1 MVRPLIFI
9 QLLIFTL
16 LLLISN
22 TLLAEV
28 TAKTNRTVLSIDE
41 TLMMKIVQTNGSSGE
56 PDLSALKKN
65 FQILSQSQSQNF
77 SFINGR
83 SSSSH
88 TWDLTLLAKDTGE
101 VMIPAIPVG
110 NESTQPI
117 QLFVKKPSATPAIDG
132 KEIFVKV
139 TITPDNQVYVQQQVL
154 LTVSLFNRVRF
165 TNASL
170 SELEVENAVVE
181 RIGDE
186 SSFRK
191 LIGQHD
197 YNVIERRYAIYP
209 QKSGKLEIPGIIFT
223 GNIEQQQGGFSLFS
237 RSGRRVISRTE
248 AISLEVLPIPSS
260 YTGKDWLPAKHITI
274 ESDILED
281 EQSIKAGEALTRRIV
296 VSAVG
301 LIGSQLPAINVPSST
316 GYKSYP
322 DKETISSQLIENEIV
337 GTRQDSMA
345 IIPVHS
351 GQITLPEVK
360 IDWWNTDTQQMET
373 TILPAK
379 TLSVAKN
386 KSMPELT
393 QSTPTQQKKIKRSIE
408 RKPEADTKPIQ
419 QITSQTVSVMHNIW
433 FWISITLLFLWL
445 TTLGFFLSRSKNTS
459 QKPVIQLQTSTD
471 IQQIHKQLKQSCS
484 ENDPLKTTRLMV
496 SWARLYLH
504 DSSISGLAQVLEL
517 IDDQELIHEINH
529 LEQSR
534 YAAVQQN
541 WSGKSF
547 CQALDR
553 FIQQHTMDKDR
564 QAHQQTLAPLNPI

>member
-1 MVRPLIFI
+1 MVRQSSFIQFLIFS
-9 QLLIFTL
+9 L
-16 LLLISN
+16 LLFTCN

-56 PDLSALKKN
+56 PDLSELRKN

-88 TWDLTLLAKDTGE
+88 TWDLTLLANDTGE

-117 QLFVKKPSATPAIDG
+117 KLLIKKPSATPAIEG
-132 KEIFVKV
+132 KEIFIEVS
-139 TITPDNQVYVQQQVL
+139 ITPDKQVYVQQQVL
-154 LTVSLFNRVRF
+154 LTVSLYNRVRF

-170 SELEVENAVVE
+170 SEPDIENAVVE

-186 SSFRK
+186 SSYQK
-191 LIGQHD
+191 VIGEYN

-209 QKSGKLEIPGIIFT
+209 QQSGTMEIPGILFT
-223 GNIEQQQGGFSLFS
+223 GNIKLQQSGFSLFS

-248 AISLEVLPIPSS
+248 SISLNVLPIPDS
-260 YTGKDWLPAKHITI
+260 YTGKNWLPAKHISI

-281 EQSIKAGEALTRRIV
+281 EHSIKAGEALTRRIV

-301 LIGSQLPAINVPSST
+301 LIGSQLPVISVPSST
-316 GYKSYP
+316 DYKSYP
-322 DKETISSQLIENEIV
+322 DKETISSQVIKTEIV

-360 IDWWNTDTQQMET
+360 IDWWNTDTQQQEN

-386 KSMPELT
+386 ASMPDLT
-393 QSTPTQQKKIKRSIE
+393 QSTATQKKQIRLSVENKSE
-408 RKPEADTKPIQ
+408 PENKPVQ
-419 QITSQTVSVMHNIW
+419 QIASQTATDMYNIW
-433 FWISITLLFLWL
+433 FWISMTLLILWL
-445 TTLGFFLSRSKNTS
+445 TTLGLLLSRYSANT
-459 QKPVIQLQTSTD
+459 
-471 IQQIHKQLKQSCS
+471 
-484 ENDPLKTTRLMV
+484 
-496 SWARLYLH
+496 
-504 DSSISGLAQVLEL
+504 
-517 IDDQELIHEINH
+517 
-529 LEQSR
+529 
-534 YAAVQQN
+534 
-541 WSGKSF
+541 
-547 CQALDR
+547 
-553 FIQQHTMDKDR
+553 
-564 QAHQQTLAPLNPI
+564 

>member
-1 MVRPLIFI
+1 MK
-9 QLLIFTL
+9 LLIFSL

-28 TAKTNRTVLSIDE
+28 TAKINRTVLSIDE

-56 PDLSALKKN
+56 PDLSVLKKN

-132 KEIFVKV
+132 KEIFVE
-139 TITPDNQVYVQQQVL
+139 ISIAPDKQAYVQQQVL
-154 LTVSLFNRVRF
+154 LTVSLFSRIRF

-170 SELEVENAVVE
+170 TEPEIENAVVE

-197 YNVIERRYAIYP
+197 YTVIERRYAVYP
-209 QKSGKLEIPGIIFT
+209 QQSGTMEIPDILFT
-223 GNIEQQQGGFSLFS
+223 GNVKLQQSGFSLFS
-237 RSGRRVISRTE
+237 RSGRRIISRTQ
-248 AISLEVLPIPSS
+248 AISLDVLPIPDS
-260 YTGKDWLPAKHITI
+260 YTGKNWLPAKHISI
-274 ESDILED
+274 ESNILED
-281 EQSIKAGEALTRRIV
+281 ETAIKAGEALTRRIV

-301 LIGSQLPAINVPSST
+301 LIGSQLPAISVPSSS

-322 DKETISSQLIENEIV
+322 DKETISSQLIENKIV

-345 IIPVHS
+345 IIPIHS

-360 IDWWNTDTQQMET
+360 IDWWNTNTQQQET
-373 TILPAK
+373 TILAAK

-386 KSMPELT
+386 DSMPELT
-393 QSTPTQQKKIKRSIE
+393 QSKPTRQKKIKQSVENKQEQDSKPVQQIASHTA
-408 RKPEADTKPIQ
+408 RKPA
-419 QITSQTVSVMHNIW
+419 SVMHNIW
-433 FWISITLLFLWL
+433 FWISISLIFLWL
-445 TTLGFFLSRSKNTS
+445 TTLGLLLSRRKNTR
-459 QKPVIQLQTSTD
+459 QEPVIQLKTTTD

-517 IDDQELIHEINH
+517 IDDQELIQEINH

-553 FIQQHTMDKDR
+553 FIQQHTMDKER
-564 QAHQQTLAPLNPI
+564 QDNQQTLAPLNRI